1 MFYPSQGCIQAIL
14 VSDTEY
20 SMQKIL
26 VNINY
31 ACIFAYG
38 YLFSLLFMTD
48 SFENMYIN
56 TRVCPFFVYKLY
68 TLEYM
73 YI

>member
-1 MFYPSQGCIQAIL
+1 MLYSSQGCIQAIL
-14 VSDTEY
+14 VSDIEY
-20 SMQKIL
+20 NMQKNL

-31 ACIFAYG
+31 ARIFAYG

-56 TRVCPFFVYKLY
+56 TRVCSFFLY
-68 TLEYM
+68 TNENI